1 MMLARRMESL
11 VFVAPPAALPEGLD
25 ILRILQSVDDE
36 LSPLLARAIATAK
49 VGLPR
54 VVAA

>member
-1 MMLARRMESL
+1 MLARRMESL